1 MVIHPNARNKMKFM
15 KKTFILIIA
24 IASFSG
30 AFSQTQFFGKVRIEF
45 EKVLNV
51 PAYYKELDPQWYE
64 MIKDRLPKNVI
75 TFHDFIGD
83 STRSIYKPG
92 KDVPLDPK
100 FWFRPVADK
109 NVVYTDFKTGMTIS
123 QKPVYEETFLVT
135 DSVLNIKWK
144 LTADTRVIAGYE
156 CRKAIGILNDTIG
169 IFAFYTDELMVTGG
183 PEGINGLPG
192 MILGVGIPRLHTT
205 WFATKV
211 DVFDVN
217 MKTVTPA
224 TKGKKVN
231 RAAMMKAL
239 DAVMRQWGTY
249 GSKMIVNFA
258 I

>member
-1 MVIHPNARNKMKFM
+1 M

-24 IASFSG
+24 IIAFSG
-30 AFSQTQFFGKVRIEF
+30 AYSQTQFFGKVKIEF

-75 TFHDFIGD
+75 TYHEFIGD
-83 STRSIYKPG
+83 STKAIYKPG
-92 KDVPLDPK
+92 KEVPLDPK

-144 LTADTRVIAGYE
+144 LTADTRVIAGFE

-169 IFAFYTDELMVTGG
+169 IFAFYTDELMITGG

-192 MILGVGIPRLHTT
+192 MILRVGIPRLHTT
-205 WFATKV
+205 WFATKE

-217 MKTVTPA
+217 MKTVPPA

-249 GSKMIVNFA
+249 GSKMIVNYA